1 EDVILFSTG
10 GLGGSLQRI
19 PAAGGTPTNVK
30 KARETYGYPTFLR
43 GSRRYLYLLGF
54 SPHEMGTYLSSLDD
68 SENRRILADMSSVLF
83 APSSAGSHIGH
94 LLFRRQNILMAQMFD
109 AASGQ
114 FLGEVFPVAEDV
126 NSLSVPN
133 LMPVTISDTGILL
146 YASGGTSAS
155 AQMVWYDRAGKVLGL
170 VGAPG
175 LVFTPIISPDERSVA
190 YSRNMGTGP
199 ADIWLRDSRGIE
211 TRFTADPSG
220 NYAPQW

>member
-1 EDVILFSTG
+1 
-10 GLGGSLQRI
+10 
-19 PAAGGTPTNVK
+19 
-30 KARETYGYPTFLR
+30 
-43 GSRRYLYLLGF
+43 
-54 SPHEMGTYLSSLDD
+54 
-68 SENRRILADMSSVLF
+68 DMSSVLF

-155 AQMVWYDRAGKVLGL
+155 AQMVWYDRAGGKVLGL

-220 NYAPQW
+220 NYAPQWSQNGDHIVWVSNRRGVLNLYQKPASGSGQDEALLAPATAALPVTGSMAP